1 METVPPA
8 IPQSWSNAALGQL
21 FADTSVARW
30 VELPWICVMGE
41 TSSGKSTVLSQL
53 SGIELPTDHTLTTKI
68 PTLIQLRHDAVCQA
82 HIQLIPWNHHS
93 RIHNNNQHSDI
104 GEEQHHHKVILTE
117 EQWHEIP
124 LQIRHAQELV
134 TENGDATIRSDWWV
148 SVSIQGPHVSHP
160 FTLVDLPG
168 LIQNS
173 PEHPDIPQ
181 QVQAL
186 WKSIQ
191 HERSI
196 LLAVHPST
204 SDFHNA
210 AVWASSSSSDF
221 ITIPVLTKPDL
232 IDPGAESAVVNLL
245 KGQHPLP
252 LKGFHLIKGRGQ
264 AALDQSIEQALREEE
279 RFFQQ
284 QEPWKS
290 ITDTT
295 CLGTIHL
302 REKLSRMQL
311 DLWRKTLP
319 SIVQEIR
326 RKRVEASRVMEQ
338 YRPIQD
344 RRRYFQEQSQSLV
357 AKLQASIQGRSSYS
371 AGARLHQACTEY
383 ADSIRQGSLYTVRSV
398 VEGAHVLVTTP
409 RGVVPGGVVH
419 IDKHFC
425 CVDFIHE
432 DHSSS
437 EALFDR
443 VGIPIQ
449 DHKVEVD
456 DVWLEGLKVYI
467 AREGG
472 VCDSLKKIPFHCV
485 RTDPS
490 WLKEKI
496 AATRTDELACFLNV
510 DIFKAVVADFV
521 EADWRPPCDKLLQI
535 TEDVARKAVSESIQS
550 TLDERY
556 PLLQSLLERHCR
568 AVVRSLMDHARE
580 QVDMHLAAEKQPYT
594 LDLLL
599 LENIAEARHRSLR
612 RELEIAFRLD
622 QEGGVYDTQ
631 AIQAIMDDVF
641 ERQKHKTIEDHTAEE
656 MEIILES
663 YGKIATRRVLDRSPM
678 ICWEVLRSLI
688 PAIQESFWSVSEEEL
703 IECTQDQEDTRTK
716 YIAAREEFEEME
728 KALRIFESL

>member
-1 METVPPA
+1 
-8 IPQSWSNAALGQL
+8 
-21 FADTSVARW
+21 
-30 VELPWICVMGE
+30 MGE

-53 SGIELPTDHTLTTKI
+53 SGIELPTDHTLTTKL
-68 PTLIQLRHDAVCQA
+68 PTLIQLRHDDDVCQVR
-82 HIQLIPWNHHS
+82 IQLIPWNQKHKKKDADHHTVVLP
-93 RIHNNNQHSDI
+93 Q
-104 GEEQHHHKVILTE
+104 

-124 LQIRHAQELV
+124 MQIRRAQDMV
-134 TENGDATIRSDWWV
+134 TTQTNDNNSDDTTGTIRSDWWV
-148 SVSIQGPHVSHP
+148 TVSVQGPHVSHP

-173 PEHPDIPQ
+173 PEHPDLPQ

-191 HERSI
+191 HDRSI

-210 AVWASSSSSDF
+210 AVWSSSSSSEY
-221 ITIPVLTKPDL
+221 TIVPVLTKPDL
-232 IDPGAESAVVNLL
+232 IDPGAESAVVDLL
-245 KGQHPLP
+245 TGRHPLS

-264 AALDQSIEQALREEE
+264 AALDQSMEQALYDEQ
-279 RFFQQ
+279 RFFLE
-284 QEPWKS
+284 QEPWRS
-290 ITDTT
+290 LTDST
-295 CLGTIHL
+295 CLGTVTL

-311 DLWRKTLP
+311 ELWRTTLP
-319 SIVQEIR
+319 HIVQEIR

-338 YRPIQD
+338 FRPIQD
-344 RRRYFQEQSQSLV
+344 RRRYFQEQSQNLL
-357 AKLQASIQGRSSYS
+357 AKLQASIQGRSSNS
-371 AGARLHQACTEY
+371 AGACLHKACTDY
-383 ADSIRQGSLYTVRSV
+383 ADAIRQGSLYTVRSI

-409 RGVVPGGVVH
+409 RGVVTGGVVH
-419 IDKHFC
+419 LDQQFC
-425 CVDFIHE
+425 CVDFIH
-432 DHSSS
+432 DNDSSS
-437 EALFDR
+437 EALFER
-443 VGIPIQ
+443 VGIPIH
-449 DHKVEVD
+449 DSSKVEVD
-456 DVWLEGLKVYI
+456 DVWSEGSKVYI

-496 AATRTDELACFLNV
+496 AETRTDELACFLNV
-510 DIFKAVVADFV
+510 DIFKSVVVGFI
-521 EADWRPPCDKLLQI
+521 EADWRPPCEQLLQVTDDI
-535 TEDVARKAVSESIQS
+535 ARKAVSESIQN

-556 PLLQSLLERHCR
+556 PLLQSLLEKHCR
-568 AVVRSLMDHARE
+568 GVVRSLMDHARE

-594 LDLLL
+594 LDLIL
-599 LENIAEARHRSLR
+599 LENIAESRHRSLR

-641 ERQKHKTIEDHTAEE
+641 ERQKHKTMEDHTAED

-728 KALRIFESL
+728 KALSIFEAL